1 MGANR
6 QRGTGIHAA
15 RAGDFAVQVAELA
28 RRLLNEYGLWAD
40 LIVLHPR
47 DARGLVAPIGYTLR
61 RDAKQPCGTVWV
73 GTAERETPRPVTD
86 LPAGSSWRAQSIG
99 NRRAQ

>member
-1 MGANR
+1 MTTK

-28 RRLLNEYGLWAD
+28 LRLLNEHGLWAD
-40 LIVLHPR
+40 LIVLNPH
-47 DARGLVAPIGYTLR
+47 DARGVTAPTGYTLR
-61 RDAKQPCGTVWV
+61 RDARQPRGTVWV

-86 LPAGSSWRAQSIG
+86 LPAGASWRAQSI
-99 NRRAQ
+99 RK